1 MKEKWVVSAKKAD
14 FQAIGQHFS
23 IDPVLARIMRNRGLT
38 DLQEMNLYL
47 HGTRADLNDPHLLK
61 DADLAAQILREK
73 IKEKKLFCF
82 FLHSSFSYN
91 IYFNCSR
98 ILHFIFYFFF
108 YVSCY
113 FI

>member
-14 FQAIGQHFS
+14 FQAIGQRFG

-73 IKEKKLFCF
+73 IKEKETDPDHWRL
-82 FLHSSFSYN
+82 
-91 IYFNCSR
+91 
-98 ILHFIFYFFF
+98 
-108 YVSCY
+108 
-113 FI
+113 

>member
-14 FQAIGQHFS
+14 FQAIGQRFG

-73 IKEKKLFCF
+73 IKEKKRNGSGSLEIMILTESNPPTFCT
-82 FLHSSFSYN
+82 
-91 IYFNCSR
+91 
-98 ILHFIFYFFF
+98 
-108 YVSCY
+108 VP
-113 FI
+113 